1 MKIMCVLLPHF
12 PLRCESLR
20 YPEINLN
27 SAAVTM
33 ASGSQKQILD
43 YSPDLSRLER
53 GMPVAQALSLY
64 ENLALIHADA
74 PYYQAVFDAIL
85 DALETSSPLVEGADL
100 GEVYIGADGLQSI
113 YKTDDILV
121 RAVRE
126 TIPAGFEAR
135 IGIARGKFP
144 ACLAAWHSPQGGYRI
159 LGEDLAAF
167 LKDLSCDLLPV
178 SLKTRARL
186 HEYGLHT
193 LGQIAAMPVGPLQAQ
208 FGPEGLRICELALGQ
223 DETALIPR
231 VTEEVI
237 AESTMLPT
245 VTVSLDIMLM
255 AIEAMLARAFVRLEA
270 RGRGISRINLWTL
283 SLLREHRE
291 KDINFKEPAMNVK
304 TALTRIRHVM
314 ESCPQPGP
322 VEQLGI
328 KVTGLGRQKGK
339 QKSLFTEVRAQEHL
353 LEDVRQLEFR
363 LGGPQ
368 VYSVKEVE
376 PWSRIPERRYALI
389 PLSR

>member
-1 MKIMCVLLPHF
+1 
-12 PLRCESLR
+12 
-20 YPEINLN
+20 
-27 SAAVTM
+27 
-33 ASGSQKQILD
+33 
-43 YSPDLSRLER
+43 
-53 GMPVAQALSLY
+53 
-64 ENLALIHADA
+64 
-74 PYYQAVFDAIL
+74 
-85 DALETSSPLVEGADL
+85 
-100 GEVYIGADGLQSI
+100 
-113 YKTDDILV
+113 
-121 RAVRE
+121 
-126 TIPAGFEAR
+126 
-135 IGIARGKFP
+135 
-144 ACLAAWHSPQGGYRI
+144 
-159 LGEDLAAF
+159 
-167 LKDLSCDLLPV
+167 
-178 SLKTRARL
+178 
-186 HEYGLHT
+186 
-193 LGQIAAMPVGPLQAQ
+193 
-208 FGPEGLRICELALGQ
+208 
-223 DETALIPR
+223 
-231 VTEEVI
+231 
-237 AESTMLPT
+237 
-245 VTVSLDIMLM
+245 
-255 AIEAMLARAFVRLEA
+255 MLARAFVRLEA